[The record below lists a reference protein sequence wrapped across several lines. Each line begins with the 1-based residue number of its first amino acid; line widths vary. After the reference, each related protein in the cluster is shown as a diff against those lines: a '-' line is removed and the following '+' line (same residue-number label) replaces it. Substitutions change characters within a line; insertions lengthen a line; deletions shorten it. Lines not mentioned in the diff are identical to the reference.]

1 MINRADSTSLAIKA
15 IFSIE
20 KSNIEMGIN
29 RKELQLTEK
38 EYKIILKY
46 MNARIKQ
53 VEEMK

>member
-15 IFSIE
+15 ILSVE
-20 KSNIEMGIN
+20 KFNIEMGIN